1 MTMPSKAIMVRQVVY
16 LALEEQKRPGESFSR
31 VLERLLSRGP
41 GIASLRGL
49 WAPAPPRGKKASVPG
64 RL

>member
-1 MTMPSKAIMVRQVVY
+1 MVRQAVY
-16 LALEEQKRPGESFSR
+16 QALEEQKRPGESFSR

-49 WAPAPPRGKKASVPG
+49 WARSPPQGRKPSGPG
-64 RL
+64 QL